1 MKFNNLEE
9 LYERVYPALDIKSR
23 EYGGI
28 ISPEEIWNYFS
39 KNVWPN
45 SQDLTLAKIVD
56 DILKC
61 DITKI
66 KILRSDSYDK

>member
-1 MKFNNLEE
+1 MNFNSLNE
-9 LYERVYPALDIKSR
+9 LYERIYPALDIKSR

-28 ISPEEIWNYFS
+28 VSPKEIWNYFS

-45 SQDLTLAKIVD
+45 AHDLTLAKIVD

-61 DITKI
+61 DISKI
-66 KILRSDSYDK
+66 KILGSDIYDK